1 MKNHR
6 ENREKKQS
14 SVLCASWYEKINNEH
29 VRTPYELTLLE
40 FVSVRISSLFYP
52 LIIG

>member
-6 ENREKKQS
+6 ENREK
-14 SVLCASWYEKINNEH
+14 
-29 VRTPYELTLLE
+29 TPYELTE

-52 LIIG
+52 LVIG